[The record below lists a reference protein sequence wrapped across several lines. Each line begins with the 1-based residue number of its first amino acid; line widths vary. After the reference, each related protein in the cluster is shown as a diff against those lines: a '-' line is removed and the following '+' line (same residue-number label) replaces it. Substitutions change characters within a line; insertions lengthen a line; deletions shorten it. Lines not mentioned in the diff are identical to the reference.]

1 LFFFLITK
9 GFKSCFHHN
18 AMPKVKAHKA
28 HAKKDKI
35 IDKVTSAEGA
45 SNTPSAAIRKDALLT
60 EITIG
65 VVGHVDHG
73 KTSLVQAL
81 TGKWASVYKEELKRG
96 ITIRLG
102 YADTTFYQ
110 CKKDGT
116 WCATDKCPKCFDPTE
131 QKRAISFVD
140 APGHETLMA
149 TVLSGAAL
157 MDGALL
163 LVAANEECPQPQTA
177 EHLKAVDIAG
187 IKNII
192 IVQNKVDLV
201 TEEQAMKNY
210 EQIRAFVK
218 GTVAEN
224 APIVPISALHNSNID
239 TLIETIQSAIKTP
252 QRDLTK
258 PPRFYV
264 ARSFDIN
271 KPGTSIAKLK
281 GGVLG
286 GALTQG
292 RLSIGDEIEILPG
305 PKAGGKFTSIKTKI
319 SGIVQASTQQ
329 QSATPGGLVALQTEL
344 DPSLTRGDLMVGNI
358 TGLHG
363 KLPPCT
369 DLAKFKP
376 SLFDYVVG
384 IAGHQAVEPIKTGE
398 ALLVTA
404 AIAKSVG
411 VVTSASSQKCEIKLK
426 IPIVADPGS
435 KLALARQIGGRWHLI
450 GWGELI

>member
-1 LFFFLITK
+1 
-9 GFKSCFHHN
+9 
-18 AMPKVKAHKA
+18 MPKIKAHKA
-28 HAKKDKI
+28 QKKDKI
-35 IDKVTSAEGA
+35 TSNITSEAGNAPAVA
-45 SNTPSAAIRKDALLT
+45 SKNALLT

-110 CKKDGT
+110 CQNDKT
-116 WCATDKCPKCFDPTE
+116 WCVTDKCPKCFGSAE
-131 QKRAISFVD
+131 AKRAVSFVD

-149 TVLSGAAL
+149 TVLSGASL

-187 IKNII
+187 IKNIV

-201 TEEQAMKNY
+201 NEEQAMKNY
-210 EQIRAFVK
+210 EQIKAFVR

-224 APIVPISALHNSNID
+224 APIVPVSALHNANID
-239 TLIETIQSAIKTP
+239 MLIETIQSAIPTP

-258 PPRFYV
+258 SPRFYV

-271 KPGTSIAKLK
+271 KPGTPIAKLK

-292 RLSIGDEIEILPG
+292 KISVSDEVEILPG
-305 PKAGGKFTSIKTKI
+305 PKVGGKFSSIKTKI
-319 SGIVQASTQQ
+319 AGIFQASAQR
-329 QSATPGGLVALQTEL
+329 QSAAPGGLVALQTEL
-344 DPSLTRGDLMVGNI
+344 DPALTRGDLMVGNI
-358 TGLHG
+358 AGLPG
-363 KLPPCT
+363 KMLPCADT
-369 DLAKFKP
+369 VRFKP
-376 SLFDYVVG
+376 NLFEYVVG
-384 IAGHQAVEPIKTGE
+384 VAKRQAVDPIKMGD

-404 AIAKSVG
+404 AIAKSIG
-411 VVTSASSQKCEIKLK
+411 VITSASPQKCEIRLK
-426 IPIVADPGS
+426 IPICAEPGA
-435 KLALARQIGGRWHLI
+435 KLALARQIAGRWHLI